1 MGSNNKWFIKKIL
14 GLGYFLSIL
23 LVFTN
28 LVGVYSESSNLAYG
42 SEFYDDF
49 NTTEVESSASS
60 HETEGTPP
68 QSGKSELAP
77 EDELEPGHASPE
89 ESTVSLVDAQFDDSQ
104 SVSDPSSLNLKDGF
118 TSDSYFGDQV
128 GASSFGDISM
138 ESSQVQT
145 QTGPLETGLEP
156 VVTKSS
162 GIEMLITRSAELSI
176 MNMFPP
182 LEDAVE
188 LTVDDLNRYS
198 SVELRDEKIMQD
210 EISESVEY
218 YKVAIP
224 AFNDYIGSLG
234 TSDPRV
240 EIGVKSNFELFVNEY
255 QPRFERIFM
264 FLKSNLGNLSNEDR
278 IKVTIALFS
287 SVTFN
292 ECKKALKNINITNL
306 DLEICTL
313 ISREDILTIQPEDL
327 PKNVLKEKDEI
338 YQLRGILLSLPFPLF
353 TNASDL
359 KWRHSKNHLGIYQA
373 YSGGAIDG
381 FAHFDF
387 LSKKLHDMITF
398 LYSPVFQFWDDTR
411 IELYHGI
418 KSLKGVLVGDNS
430 RNVRKLMSKLASFYV
445 NWFSGGNKVKKP
457 CSREFYEVLTV
468 LHPVYEGIKEI
479 RLILL
484 QIRDGFDSGS
494 LNERDFDGIITREL
508 LQRQNVIVERRVIT
522 NSISQMFISIYNGFK
537 NGHIHKL
544 RREVLRI
551 LAILEEI
558 DFNSSVVVELQN
570 SLRKCAKS
578 GNTNDYF
585 KSELHSTKRV
595 FYKLVKM
602 ARQVKPEF
610 PYPSPSSTL
619 YIKGVKFGLKNLF
632 RKHSARIKHG
642 YYHEINPFGRNKSS
656 KKK

>member
-1 MGSNNKWFIKKIL
+1 MDSNNRWFSKKIL

-28 LVGVYSESSNLAYG
+28 LTSVYSESSSLAFG
-42 SEFYDDF
+42 SDSYDDDF
-49 NTTEVESSASS
+49 NASEGESSIRGTGTG
-60 HETEGTPP
+60 ETSTRNY
-68 QSGKSELAP
+68 KSELAS
-77 EDELEPGHASPE
+77 ENESEQERQFSE
-89 ESTVSLVDAQFDDSQ
+89 ESGTSIVDVQSDDSKG
-104 SVSDPSSLNLKDGF
+104 VSDLSSLNFKDGF
-118 TSDSYFGDQV
+118 TSDSYFGDV
-128 GASSFGDISM
+128 SV
-138 ESSQVQT
+138 EPSQVQT
-145 QTGPLETGLEP
+145 QTVVPLETGLEP

-292 ECKKALKNINITNL
+292 ECKRALKNINIANF

-327 PKNVLKEKDEI
+327 PKNVLKEKDEV
-338 YQLRGILLSLPFPLF
+338 YQLRGILISLPFPLF

-359 KWRHSKNHLGIYQA
+359 KWRHSKNPLGIYQA
-373 YSGGAIDG
+373 YSGGVIDG

-430 RNVRKLMSKLASFYV
+430 KNVKKLMSKLASFYV

-457 CSREFYEVLTV
+457 CSQEFSEVLTV

-479 RLILL
+479 RQILL

-537 NGHIHKL
+537 NGQIHKL
-544 RREVLRI
+544 RREILRI

-578 GNTNDYF
+578 GNANDYF
-585 KSELHSTKRV
+585 KNELHSTKRV
-595 FYKLVKM
+595 FYKLVKV

-610 PYPSPSSTL
+610 PYPPPSSTL

-632 RKHSARIKHG
+632 RKRSARIKHG
-642 YYHEINPFGRNKSS
+642 YYHEVNPFGRNKSS